1 MKKVNYIAAGISA
14 LTLAG
19 MMLPVGQVFADD
31 QTKTSVAE
39 INLKEG
45 KLTLDAVPDLNF
57 GEIPLADILA
67 GNVTKALKDNT
78 VPVGPIKTTTDPKD
92 GNDTG
97 DLSVTDLRGSNAGW
111 ELTAQLGALTN
122 KTNQTLAGTMTLQ
135 GANLITDNPSYD
147 GTNNPKEPKTLTF
160 GGTAVTIWRAA
171 AADGTGTNMGQGQGK
186 NTVKISDTNT
196 SLALTKNP
204 TATAGQYQAA
214 ITWTLSDAPK

>member
-1 MKKVNYIAAGISA
+1 M
-14 LTLAG
+14 
-19 MMLPVGQVFADD
+19 
-31 QTKTSVAE
+31 AE
-39 INLKEG
+39 INLKGGE
-45 KLTLDAVPDLNF
+45 LTLDAVPDLNF

-92 GNDTG
+92 GNATG

-111 ELTAQLGALTN
+111 ELTAQLGALKN
-122 KTNQTLAGTMTLQ
+122 SANQTLAGTMTLQ

-147 GTNNPKEPKTLTF
+147 LTNNPKEPKTLTF
-160 GGTAVTIWRAA
+160 GETTSVTIWRAA
-171 AADGTGTNMGQGQGK
+171 ATDGTATNMGQGQGK

-196 SLALTKNP
+196 SLALTQNP

>member
-19 MMLPVGQVFADD
+19 MMLPVGQVFAADK
-31 QTKTSVAE
+31 TKTSVAE

-45 KLTLDAVPDLNF
+45 ELTLDAVPDLNF
-57 GEIPLADILA
+57 GEIPLANILA
-67 GNVTKALKDNT
+67 GDVTKALKDNT

-97 DLSVTDLRGSNAGW
+97 DLSVTDLRGTNAGW

-135 GANLITDNPSYD
+135 GANMSTDNTDYD
-147 GTNNPKEPKTLTF
+147 GINNPTQPKTLTI

-171 AADGTGTNMGQGQGK
+171 KADGGTNMGQGQGK